1 MQWIRLSG
9 NAVSHQRLDDSDAVR
24 HSFRRVPYERGVR
37 RQSVFHQPHRQYLSA
52 RINGAHLD
60 EFGYGQSQA
69 RGKVGV
75 SSEYGRY
82 GKKID
87 EITRNGQLNLLRVF
101 CAQKTDEMREK
112 TETATLTRVGIDR
125 AVYAD
130 LKALTVAEL
139 KEKGYLKKQIRAVRR
154 VAEGRVKVRP
164 IELLELLT
172 DSKGKGDYDVHYDE
186 RADKAARTGFRVL
199 KSVVMGAWFALA
211 APALSQDILNIEV
224 WALFCFQL
232 FTIAWTAWS
241 AEREGY
247 GQIAEVK
254 NKVILRRISFLDEFN
269 EWVKVPKL
277 GEGKGEGEQT
287 REE

>member
-1 MQWIRLSG
+1 MDKIKRAMPFLISGLMILTLFVIRFVVFRMNEAFDVNQFFTNLIVNIFLLVSMALTWMSSG
-9 NAVSHQRLDDSDAVR
+9 TDRAKR
-24 HSFRRVPYERGVR
+24 EEK
-37 RQSVFHQPHRQYLSA
+37 SA
-52 RINGAHLD
+52 YRANTVA
-60 EFGYGQSQA
+60 
-69 RGKVGV
+69 
-75 SSEYGRY
+75 Y

-112 TETATLTRVGIDR
+112 AETATLTRVGIDR

-139 KEKGYLKKQIRAVRR
+139 KKKGYLKRQIRAVRR

>member
-1 MQWIRLSG
+1 MDKIKRAMPFLISGLMILTLFVIRFVVFRMNEAFDVNQFFTNLIVNIFLLVSMALTWMSSG
-9 NAVSHQRLDDSDAVR
+9 TDRAKR
-24 HSFRRVPYERGVR
+24 EEK
-37 RQSVFHQPHRQYLSA
+37 SA
-52 RINGAHLD
+52 YRANTVA
-60 EFGYGQSQA
+60 
-69 RGKVGV
+69 
-75 SSEYGRY
+75 Y

-186 RADKAARTGFRVL
+186 RADKAART
-199 KSVVMGAWFALA
+199 
-211 APALSQDILNIEV
+211 
-224 WALFCFQL
+224 
-232 FTIAWTAWS
+232 
-241 AEREGY
+241 
-247 GQIAEVK
+247 
-254 NKVILRRISFLDEFN
+254 
-269 EWVKVPKL
+269 
-277 GEGKGEGEQT
+277 
-287 REE
+287 